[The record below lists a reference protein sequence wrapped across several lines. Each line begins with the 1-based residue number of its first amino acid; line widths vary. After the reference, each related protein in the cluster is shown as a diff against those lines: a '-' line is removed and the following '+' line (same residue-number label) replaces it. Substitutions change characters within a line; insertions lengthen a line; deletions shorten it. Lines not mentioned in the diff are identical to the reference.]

1 MDDDGDFDMYDF
13 EVATAVP
20 ALETDPEHAEHGF
33 PRIAS
38 SRNNLTALSQRY
50 NVRRDPAQA
59 GIAELMLTVEL
70 GT

>member
-1 MDDDGDFDMYDF
+1 MYDF

-50 NVRRDPAQA
+50 NVRRPRSGRDGRP
-59 GIAELMLTVEL
+59 MLTVEL